1 MYYLCMNTI
10 ICALSLFMSTIT
22 HQRPPMHQDDACPE
36 GRCIPR
42 DVSYVENTL
51 SNQDITYVKTIAAS
65 IRNSPPE
72 KTKALI
78 SLAMIS
84 QDARFRAAACFV
96 AQSYG
101 IDYVEDL
108 VANVGD
114 TDPLTQQCA
123 RHTLMLLASRVKTGA
138 LVARPADAGKAIDFG
153 PTINSNNA
161 QIAASQAMWKL
172 WFNSLTEEHKSLI
185 TQGRKITV
193 DSKVTNKKEK
203 K

>member
-1 MYYLCMNTI
+1 MNTLICTLPLFISI
-10 ICALSLFMSTIT
+10 ITNQRGPAIAPDALPD
-22 HQRPPMHQDDACPE
+22 Q
-36 GRCIPR
+36 RCIPR
-42 DVSYVENTL
+42 DVSYVENTI
-51 SNQDITYVKTIAAS
+51 SNLDISYIKTIATS

-96 AQSYG
+96 SQSYG
-101 IDYVEDL
+101 IDYVDDL
-108 VANVGD
+108 VVNVGD
-114 TDPLTQQCA
+114 SEPLTQQCA

-153 PTINSNNA
+153 PTINSTNV

-172 WFNSLTEEHKSLI
+172 WFNSLTDEQKSLI

-193 DSKVTNKKEK
+193 DNKDPNKKEK